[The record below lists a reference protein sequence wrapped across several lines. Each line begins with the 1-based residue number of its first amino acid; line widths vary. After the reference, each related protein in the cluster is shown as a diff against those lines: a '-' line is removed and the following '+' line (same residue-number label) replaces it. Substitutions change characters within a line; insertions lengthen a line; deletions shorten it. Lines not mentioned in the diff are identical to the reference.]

1 MRALTLALAL
11 GLAGCSAASGRAGAV
26 STQAES
32 EPTGCCC
39 LEIAGPPED
48 CRSGF
53 TLDDCNRQ
61 GEFQGQKVR
70 WTAGKCPGQ

>member
-1 MRALTLALAL
+1 MRALALVVAL
-11 GLAGCSAASGRAGAV
+11 GLTGCSATSDRIGSASAPAV
-26 STQAES
+26 S

-53 TLDDCNRQ
+53 TVDDCNRQ

-70 WTAGKCPGQ
+70 WSAGRCPGQ